1 MQINFKMKQ
10 VLGRGFI
17 SVAPC
22 LSHKLEVL
30 HLIPGIEK
38 KKKKTISKRMDIIN
52 QAVYTAIKHD
62 LEAMPKREMPCNRM
76 TELFI
81 II

>member
-1 MQINFKMKQ
+1 MPVSQT
-10 VLGRGFI
+10 RGPAFD
-17 SVAPC
+17 PWYR
-22 LSHKLEVL
+22 E
-30 HLIPGIEK
+30 
-38 KKKKTISKRMDIIN
+38 KKKTISKRMDIIN